1 MVYLKI
7 LADIA
12 VYDKAAFTFLVEKA
26 QASLAA

>member
-1 MVYLKI
+1 KI

-12 VYDKAAFTFLVEKA
+12 VYDKTAFTFLVEKA